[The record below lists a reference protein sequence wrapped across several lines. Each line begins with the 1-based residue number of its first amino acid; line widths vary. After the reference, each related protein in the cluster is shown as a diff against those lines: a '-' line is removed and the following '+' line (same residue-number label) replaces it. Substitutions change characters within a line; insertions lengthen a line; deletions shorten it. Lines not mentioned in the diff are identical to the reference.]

1 MRDDARRMR
10 CRVKMKENSRAKNL
24 SRPDPLPVVLRR
36 GVPGFVSGSHDV
48 HVVPKSLHH
57 NSPRREQ
64 FAVLCGDCACSAIP
78 FLGW

>member
-1 MRDDARRMR
+1 MRDDASRMR
-10 CRVKMKENSRAKNL
+10 CGVKMKENSRATNV
-24 SRPDPLPVVLRR
+24 SRLDPLPVVT
-36 GVPGFVSGSHDV
+36 GSEVPGFVSGRHDV

-78 FLGW
+78 LLGW